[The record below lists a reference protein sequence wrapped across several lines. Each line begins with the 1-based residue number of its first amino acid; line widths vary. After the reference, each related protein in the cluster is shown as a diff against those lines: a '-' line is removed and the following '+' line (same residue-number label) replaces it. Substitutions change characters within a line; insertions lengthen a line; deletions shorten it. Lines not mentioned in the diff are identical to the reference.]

1 MNNHTCTSWIPA
13 GAAFVLIFS
22 ASHGVLADASA
33 PAPAATADA
42 AQAPPAKR
50 PGAPAAAENAVP
62 DAAEGGYLIGLNFG
76 EQLHRLGVSD
86 EISSKDIARG
96 INDALAGKKFDP
108 ANQPRLQ
115 AFVKSVV
122 DRVVA
127 RNRAVAAK
135 FLAQNA
141 KAEGV
146 QSLPS
151 GLEYKVITPGDPT
164 GPSPAATDQVTVQY
178 RGKLVDG
185 TEFDS
190 SYARGQA
197 ATFTLNGVIKG
208 WQEGVALMKPGAKW
222 ELFVPPELGYDAVP
236 KPGIPGGSL
245 LIFEVELVGIKP
257 AAAPAAGPGA
267 APPGGGPPPKAQDPA
282 ATSGQP

>member
-1 MNNHTCTSWIPA
+1 MKNHNLVSSIPA
-13 GAAFVLIFS
+13 GAACLLIFS
-22 ASHGVLADASA
+22 ASNQGVADPPA
-33 PAPAATADA
+33 PAPAATPEA

-50 PGAPAAAENAVP
+50 PAAPAAADNAVP
-62 DAAEGGYLIGLNFG
+62 NPEEGGYLIGLNFG
-76 EQLHRLGVSD
+76 EQLHRLGITN

-108 ANQPRLQ
+108 ANQQRIQ
-115 AFVKSVV
+115 AYVKSVV

-127 RNRAVAAK
+127 RNRAAAAK
-135 FLAQNA
+135 FLAENA

-151 GLEYKVITPGDPT
+151 GLEYRVITPGDPT
-164 GPSPAATDQVTVQY
+164 GPSPTATDQVTVQY

-190 SYARGQA
+190 SYTRGQP

-245 LIFEVELVGIKP
+245 LIFDVELVGIKP
-257 AAAPAAGPGA
+257 AATPSAPPPGA
-267 APPGGGPPPKAQDPA
+267 GPPPKTQDPT
-282 ATSGQP
+282 ATSGHR